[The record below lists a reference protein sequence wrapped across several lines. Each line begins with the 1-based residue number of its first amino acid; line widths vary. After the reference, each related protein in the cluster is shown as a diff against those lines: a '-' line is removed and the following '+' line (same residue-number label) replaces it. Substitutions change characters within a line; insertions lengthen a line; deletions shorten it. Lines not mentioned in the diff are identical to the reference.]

1 MYYIVEFNPKPGARR
16 SQIVEAYEKFARRFE
31 KELPQFKLV
40 GLYVRNVLLGSR
52 PHYLAIWEF
61 SNFSDL
67 DEWGKTFAKDQE
79 GQKYAKSLVD
89 LTTDW
94 EAKVMSKLI

>member
-1 MYYIVEFNPKPGARR
+1 MYYFVELNSKPEVRR

-31 KELPQFKLV
+31 TKLPQFKLI

-61 SNFSDL
+61 PSFSDL

-79 GQKYAKSLVD
+79 GQKHAKEFVG

-94 EAKVMSKLI
+94 EVKVMSKLI